1 MTVKNTKDS
10 SYVSLLNIVSDYTSV
25 FYIKIKQIF
34 KEIFLPHDIVLYINV
49 SSPLFIY
56 KLLEDRNLVSY
67 FLPVC
72 VDTV

>member
-67 FLPVC
+67 FLPVY